1 MTERSE
7 HEFIIMG
14 FDPLFKKMFGDVN
27 YTNKAAAIIGIIL
40 NIPFEKIKDR
50 VEILNNE
57 KVRINKKDKPQEQD
71 VLVHIRLK
79 SEKYFVNL
87 EANIN
92 GYNEEGI
99 NRNTGYIANTY
110 SRQLDK
116 KEKYKYLEPV
126 IQINFNSSSSRI
138 KNKGLNKPI
147 DIFLL
152 RNDDGMVLTQMIKII
167 NVDIDMCYDMWYN
180 RDIEKFTS
188 CEQNIIK
195 IGALHKVGND
205 ELFRKCLGDID
216 MDEHVKEKMLHD
228 MVEYQQDKELAMVY
242 DKEMHDEYIR
252 QSKQRDL
259 DLYKDELDAKKIQM
273 DEQKQQMDE
282 QKQQMDEQKQ
292 QMDEQKQQMDE
303 QKQQIS
309 NELEKLSKKKVDFAK
324 QLLDFGKNISEVSII
339 TGLSIDYINK
349 ELINK

>member
-1 MTERSE
+1 MTEE
-7 HEFIIMG
+7 IQHEFIIMG

-27 YTNKAAAIIGIIL
+27 YTNKAAAIIGIFL
-40 NIPFEKIKDR
+40 DIPFDKIKDR

-116 KEKYKYLEPV
+116 KEKYKDLEPV

-167 NVDIDMCYDMWYN
+167 NVDIDMCYDIWYN
-180 RDIEKFTS
+180 GDIEKFTS

-195 IGALHKVGND
+195 IGALHKAGND

-242 DKEMHDEYIR
+242 DKEKHDEYIR

-259 DLYKDELDAKKIQM
+259 DLYKEELDAKKVQM
-273 DEQKQQMDE
+273 DEQQQQMDE
-282 QKQQMDEQKQ
+282 QQQQMDEQQ
-292 QMDEQKQQMDE
+292 
-303 QKQQIS
+303 QQI
-309 NELEKLSKKKVDFAK
+309 NEELEKLSKLKFDFAK
-324 QLLDFGKNISEVSII
+324 QLLDFGKDISEVSII

>member
-1 MTERSE
+1 MSSLTA
-7 HEFIIMG
+7 FIRMLAREA
-14 FDPLFKKMFGDVN
+14 P
-27 YTNKAAAIIGIIL
+27 TSIGGGSMSLGIFL
-40 NIPFEKIKDR
+40 DIPFEKIKDR

-79 SEKYFVNL
+79 NEKYFVNL

-99 NRNTGYIANTY
+99 NRNTGYIANKY

-116 KEKYKYLEPV
+116 KEKYKDLEPV

-152 RNDDGMVLTQMIKII
+152 RNDDGLVLTQMIKII
-167 NVDIDMCYDMWYN
+167 NVDIDMCYDIWYN
-180 RDIEKFTS
+180 GDIEKFTS

-259 DLYKDELDAKKIQM
+259 DLYKDELDEQQHQM
-273 DEQKQQMDE
+273 DEQQHQMDE
-282 QKQQMDEQKQ
+282 QQHQMDIQR
-292 QMDEQKQQMDE
+292 
-303 QKQQIS
+303 QQI
-309 NELEKLSKKKVDFAK
+309 NEELEKLSKQKFDFAK
-324 QLLDFGKNISEVSII
+324 QLLEFGKDINEVSII

-349 ELINK
+349 NLINK

>member
-195 IGALHKVGND
+195 IGALHKVEND

-282 QKQQMDEQKQ
+282 QKQQ
-292 QMDEQKQQMDE
+292 
-303 QKQQIS
+303 IS

>member
-1 MTERSE
+1 MTEINQ

-27 YTNKAAAIIGIIL
+27 YTNKAAALISIVL
-40 NIPFEKIKDR
+40 DIPFERIKDR
-50 VEILNNE
+50 VEIINNE
-57 KVRINKKDKPQEQD
+57 KVRVNKKNKPQEQD

-116 KEKYKYLEPV
+116 KEKYKDLEPV

-138 KNKGLNKPI
+138 KNKGLDKPI

-152 RNDDGMVLTQMIKII
+152 RNNDGIILTQMIKII
-167 NVDIDMCYDMWYN
+167 NVDIDMCYDIWYN
-180 RDIEKFTS
+180 GDIEKFTS

-195 IGALHKVGND
+195 IGALHKAGND
-205 ELFRKCLGDID
+205 ELFRKCLGDIN
-216 MDEHVKEKMLHD
+216 MDQHVKEKM
-228 MVEYQQDKELAMVY
+228 
-242 DKEMHDEYIR
+242 
-252 QSKQRDL
+252 
-259 DLYKDELDAKKIQM
+259 
-273 DEQKQQMDE
+273 
-282 QKQQMDEQKQ
+282 
-292 QMDEQKQQMDE
+292 
-303 QKQQIS
+303 
-309 NELEKLSKKKVDFAK
+309 
-324 QLLDFGKNISEVSII
+324 
-339 TGLSIDYINK
+339 
-349 ELINK
+349 

>member
-1 MTERSE
+1 MTEE
-7 HEFIIMG
+7 IQHEFIIMG

-27 YTNKAAAIIGIIL
+27 YTNKAAALIGIFL
-40 NIPFEKIKDR
+40 DIPFEKIKDR

-116 KEKYKYLEPV
+116 KEKYKDLEPV

-167 NVDIDMCYDMWYN
+167 NVDIDMCYDIWYN
-180 RDIEKFTS
+180 GGIEKFTS
-188 CEQNIIK
+188 CERNIIK

-242 DKEMHDEYIR
+242 DKEKHDEYIR

-259 DLYKDELDAKKIQM
+259 DLYKEELDAKKIQM
-273 DEQKQQMDE
+273 DEQQQQMDE
-282 QKQQMDEQKQ
+282 QQQQMDEQQ
-292 QMDEQKQQMDE
+292 
-303 QKQQIS
+303 QQI
-309 NELEKLSKKKVDFAK
+309 NEELEKLSKQKFDFAK
-324 QLLDFGKNISEVSII
+324 QLLEFGKDIIEVSKI

-349 ELINK
+349 NLINK

>member
-1 MTERSE
+1 MTEE
-7 HEFIIMG
+7 IQHEFIIMG

-27 YTNKAAAIIGIIL
+27 YTNKAAALIGIFL
-40 NIPFEKIKDR
+40 DIPFEKIKDR

-116 KEKYKYLEPV
+116 KEKYKDLEPV

-152 RNDDGMVLTQMIKII
+152 RNDDGLVLTQMIKII
-167 NVDIDMCYDMWYN
+167 NVDIDMCYDIWYN
-180 RDIEKFTS
+180 GGIEKFTS

-195 IGALHKVGND
+195 IGALHKVDND

-259 DLYKDELDAKKIQM
+259 DLYKDELDEQQHQIDEQQHQIDEQQHQM
-273 DEQKQQMDE
+273 DEQQHQMDI
-282 QKQQMDEQKQ
+282 QR
-292 QMDEQKQQMDE
+292 
-303 QKQQIS
+303 QQI
-309 NELEKLSKKKVDFAK
+309 NEELEKLSKQKFDFAK
-324 QLLDFGKNISEVSII
+324 QLLDFGKDINEVSII

-349 ELINK
+349 NLINK